1 MSCAGSLFCG
11 DDLFYWAFSW
21 PENSFL
27 NLSLRGLLTIE
38 FTIFFDCKLEQIKQW
53 VHKCDLLIKKT
64 LTYDLTIKQPK
75 AFRLQTWIW
84 KCGTIQI
91 LNYLRSSNKRPCEAG
106 HLRGAGRRIRSSS
119 SSSTP
124 YILSKTNQ
132 TRPNPGHCKDFIGG
146 PQVSG
151 PPTRDWQSQVWH
163 SLWQTLVQKGAPL
176 EATGCQVYITPMSLS
191 EVSSRRLIWM
201 SLQYLVMKERNWRDC
216 LHSDSVPRT
225 SHSQLFSL
233 SPHMAAELAPPQWED
248 GHGPSDV
255 LLPLS

>member
-1 MSCAGSLFCG
+1 MSCAGSLSCR
-11 DDLFYWAFSW
+11 DDLLYWVFSW

-27 NLSLRGLLTIE
+27 NLSLRGLSTIK
-38 FTIFFDCKLEQIKQW
+38 FTIFFDCKLEQIKKW

-64 LTYDLTIKQPK
+64 LTYDLTIKQPM

-91 LNYLRSSNKRPCEAG
+91 LNYLRSSNESPCEAG

-151 PPTRDWQSQVWH
+151 PPTADRPPSELTSVRDC
-163 SLWQTLVQKGAPL
+163 
-176 EATGCQVYITPMSLS
+176 ATPDITPTSLS

-201 SLQYLVMKERNWRDC
+201 SLQYLIMKERNWRDC

-233 SPHMAAELAPPQWED
+233 SPHMAAELAPLQWED